1 MPELDIKCNVEG
13 GKFHYTEDGIIIAPI
28 GLVFTL
34 NIPIDFKLDEPSA
47 KKLYEAL
54 CERLTND
61 MDVFVKDMS
70 NTF

>member
-34 NIPIDFKLDEPSA
+34 NIPIDFKFTLGAISLWESTTSVGI
-47 KKLYEAL
+47 KRSIN
-54 CERLTND
+54 RL
-61 MDVFVKDMS
+61 KW
-70 NTF
+70 